1 MVRVA
6 VAGASGYTGG
16 ELLRILYMHGEAE
29 VVYASSREYAGKPI
43 HFAHPHLRGFYRG
56 LVFQNLSIDLILKA
70 DPDVTFLALPHG
82 VGLDLPPSLLES
94 GVRVVDLSANY
105 RLKDPESYRR
115 WYGFEHPYPD
125 LLSKAVYGLPELR
138 RDELRG
144 AKLIASPGCNATVT
158 IIAAAPLVV
167 GGLVDG
173 LLVADVKAGSS
184 EGGAQPSRG
193 SHHPEREGAIRPYS
207 IVGGHRH
214 QAEVEQELSRLSS
227 STIRVSMAAHAVSSV
242 RGALASVHAVLKDRV
257 GFDVVWRS
265 YASMYGKERF
275 VRLVHPRLT
284 PRGLDVKYVVGS
296 NYVDVTVGVDDSAG
310 RVTAYSALDN
320 LVKGAAGQAV
330 QAFNIALGLREE
342 EGLDTPPIHPV

>member
-1 MVRVA
+1 MVKVA

-16 ELLRILYMHGEAE
+16 ELLRILYIHGEAE

-43 HFAHPHLRGFYRG
+43 HFAHPHLRGFYKG
-56 LVFQNLSIDLILKA
+56 LVFQKLSLDLILKA
-70 DPDVTFLALPHG
+70 DPDVAFLALPHG

-105 RLKDPESYRR
+105 RLKNPELYRR
-115 WYGFEHPYPD
+115 WYGFEHPHPD

-144 AKLIASPGCNATVT
+144 ARLIAVPGCNATAA
-158 IIAAAPLVV
+158 IIAAAPLVAR
-167 GGLVDG
+167 GLVNG
-173 LLVADVKAGSS
+173 LLMADVKAGSS
-184 EGGAQPSRG
+184 EGGSQPSRG

-207 IVGGHRH
+207 VIGGHRH
-214 QAEVEQELSRLSS
+214 QAEVEQELSRLSGS
-227 STIRVSMAAHAVSSV
+227 KIRVSMAAHAVSSV
-242 RGALASVHAVLKDRV
+242 RGALASVHAALRDGVSFED
-257 GFDVVWRS
+257 VWRS
-265 YASMYGKERF
+265 YASMYGRERF
-275 VRLVHPRLT
+275 IRLVHPRLT